1 MTYYLYHIPGKKIGI
16 TKDLKKRVE
25 EQQGYDKDEYDI
37 IMQTDDITK
46 ISEYELFLQKLY
58 GYRVDEVPYNKLK
71 FNKEM
76 KINVTEATTTFPC
89 PLNKLKGRLMDNIGM
104 QWETEHGELNIT
116 PNTIKWIMKNAKMSM
131 YNSERCYI
139 YNKAF
144 ARYYDNNDAYDQ
156 YNGKTKSGGLLNDN
170 KVCGEP
176 QYALRDCGNCDCETD
191 SQIEK
196 LKRECNH
203 AYDCGFSDAKS
214 KYTEYQDH
222 DPEDYDMP
230 ECCNYDNLENC
241 TTPKGSKHDCVNS
254 GGFNEFDLIR
264 MWANQRGIYE
274 HGDTKTQSLKL
285 VEEVGEICRAIL
297 KEDHDEIVD
306 GIGDAVVV
314 LTNLAELQGVTIEKC
329 INVAYNTIAK
339 RSGKMVNGTF
349 KKD

>member
-1 MTYYLYHIPGKKIGI
+1 
-16 TKDLKKRVE
+16 LKKRVE

-37 IMQTDDITK
+37 IMQTDDIAK
-46 ISEYELFLQKLY
+46 ISEYELFLQELY

-89 PLNKLKGRLMDNIGM
+89 PLNKLKGQLMDNIGM

-116 PNTIKWIMKNAKMSM
+116 PNTIKWIMKNAKISM

-156 YNGKTKSGGLLNDN
+156 YNGKTKSGGLQNDN

-176 QYALRDCGNCDCETD
+176 QFAIRDCDNCDCD
-191 SQIEK
+191 
-196 LKRECNH
+196 
-203 AYDCGFSDAKS
+203 
-214 KYTEYQDH
+214 EYQSH
-222 DPEDYDMP
+222 NPEEHGMP
-230 ECCNYDNLENC
+230 ECCNYDDPC

-254 GGFNEFDLIR
+254 GSFNEFDLIR

-274 HGDTKTQSLKL
+274 HGDTKTQALKL
-285 VEEVGEICRAIL
+285 MEEAGEICRAVL
-297 KEDHDEIVD
+297 KEDHDEVVD
-306 GIGDAVVV
+306 GIGDCVVV
-314 LTNLAELQGVTIEKC
+314 LTNLAELQGVSIEKC
-329 INVAYNTIAK
+329 INVAYNVIAK